1 MGFKIADIDFI
12 FLSFDEPNAEKNFAD
27 LKRKVPWAKRV
38 HGVYGFDAAHKACA
52 EASDTDRFITVD
64 GDTIIENDFTK
75 VAVDF
80 QSLGVDNTYQFS
92 WCGRIDL
99 NGLQYGN
106 GSLKCWTKDFVNNM
120 KTHENHD
127 GKDKNVIEFCHFD
140 NYYQFNENFST
151 SYINGSPFQAWRA
164 GFREGVKMSLDK
176 NSKVD
181 NLKDL
186 WWQNYQRL
194 LVWLNVGADVE
205 HGLYAIH
212 GARLGCY
219 LVNCTDWDLVQTREF
234 EFYEKYWR
242 NEVMKSPITTE
253 SDNTPQGTG
262 VGTAS
267 LFTLDMCKSQI
278 IHLGEMIK
286 DKHDIDFSVE
296 PLSHMQSKFF
306 KEVYLNTPRIWK
318 RRKNV

>member
-1 MGFKIADIDFI
+1 MSFKIADIDFI
-12 FLSFDEPNAEKNFAD
+12 FLSFDEPNGEKNFAN
-27 LKRKVPWAKRV
+27 LKKKVPWAKRV

-52 EASDTDRFITVD
+52 EASDTERFITVD
-64 GDTIIENDFTK
+64 GDTVIEEDFTK
-75 VAVDF
+75 VMVDF
-80 QSLGVDNTYQFS
+80 PSLGVDNTYQFS

-106 GSLKCWTKDFVNNM
+106 GSLKCWTKDFVMNM

-151 SYINGSPFQAWRA
+151 SYINASPFQAWRA
-164 GFREGVKMSLDK
+164 GFREGVKMSLDR
-176 NSKVD
+176 NARVSD
-181 NLKDL
+181 LKDL

-205 HGLYAIH
+205 NGYYAIH

-219 LVNCTDWDLVQTREF
+219 LVNCTDWDIVKTREF
-234 EFYEKYWR
+234 DFYDKYWR
-242 NEVMKSPITTE
+242 NELNLKGQNDPFNIDRCKKEIVELGQKII
-253 SDNTPQGTG
+253 DKTG
-262 VGTAS
+262 IE
-267 LFTLDMCKSQI
+267 L
-278 IHLGEMIK
+278 
-286 DKHDIDFSVE
+286 SVN
-296 PLSHMQSKFF
+296 PLSPEQSRFF

-318 RRKNV
+318 RRRNV

>member
-1 MGFKIADIDFI
+1 M
-12 FLSFDEPNAEKNFAD
+12 
-27 LKRKVPWAKRV
+27 
-38 HGVYGFDAAHKACA
+38 
-52 EASDTDRFITVD
+52 D
-64 GDTIIENDFTK
+64 GDTVIEEDFTK
-75 VAVDF
+75 VMVDF
-80 QSLGVDNTYQFS
+80 PSLGVDNTYQFS

-106 GSLKCWTKDFVNNM
+106 GSLKCWTKDFVMNM

-151 SYINGSPFQAWRA
+151 SYINASPFQAWRA
-164 GFREGVKMSLDK
+164 GFREGVKMSLNRNARVSD
-176 NSKVD
+176 
-181 NLKDL
+181 LKEL

-205 HGLYAIH
+205 NGYYAIH

-219 LVNCTDWDLVQTREF
+219 LVNCTDWDIVKTREF
-234 EFYEKYWR
+234 DFYDKYWR
-242 NEVMKSPITTE
+242 NELNLKGQNNPFNI
-253 SDNTPQGTG
+253 DR
-262 VGTAS
+262 
-267 LFTLDMCKSQI
+267 CKKEIVELGQKI
-278 IHLGEMIK
+278 I
-286 DKHDIDFSVE
+286 DKHQIELSVN
-296 PLSHMQSKFF
+296 PLSPEQSKFF